1 MADVHTLPPPQYPAL
16 PSRRQEVEYVV
27 LADAEGTTASTL
39 QAYVRLFWHRKW
51 LVLLP
56 VLCLMP
62 WLGLSVATQV
72 PRYSATAVV
81 LIEDTNPKILAIPEV
96 AVAPEKSPNFYS
108 TQYEIIKSR
117 AIAEEVVDKLHLDTP
132 PPAPLAP
139 PQLTTLQAIKA
150 FPGRVWHAV
159 LARLS
164 PCPGGRHARG
174 LDVRRAAHAAAAS
187 GGTLT
192 DGAGG
197 RTA

>member
-1 MADVHTLPPPQYPAL
+1 MSCWRKPMAP
-16 PSRRQEVEYVV
+16 RQAACRPTCAC
-27 LADAEGTTASTL
+27 L
-39 QAYVRLFWHRKW
+39 WHRKW

-62 WLGLSVATQV
+62 WLGLSLATQP

-132 PPAPLAP
+132 PPAATRSAADRRRCKPS
-139 PQLTTLQAIKA
+139 KR
-150 FPGRVWHAV
+150 FPGACGK
-159 LARLS
+159 
-164 PCPGGRHARG
+164 PCWRS
-174 LDVRRAAHAAAAS
+174 VRP
-187 GGTLT
+187 LPM
-192 DGAGG
+192 
-197 RTA
+197 RTPMPEAPMPA